1 MYILVSAPTPWNRVP
16 KSFEIFYIIGAIG
29 ASFALIF
36 DSDTSFLQRTLKALG
51 ISWVIGV
58 SFVIQ
63 NKTLS
68 TTQAVYASKVDSSWA
83 PIGGVLVRAAC

>member
-1 MYILVSAPTPWNRVP
+1 M
-16 KSFEIFYIIGAIG
+16 
-29 ASFALIF
+29 
-36 DSDTSFLQRTLKALG
+36 
-51 ISWVIGV
+51 